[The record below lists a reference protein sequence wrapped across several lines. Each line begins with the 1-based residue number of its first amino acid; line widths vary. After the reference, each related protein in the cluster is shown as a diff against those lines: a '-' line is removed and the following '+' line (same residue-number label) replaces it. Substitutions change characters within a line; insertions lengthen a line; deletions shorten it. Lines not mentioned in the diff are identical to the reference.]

1 MITRHKHVL
10 WQVSIALALFLL
22 NTGSLWADSI
32 TGAGQGDPFILIF
45 DENGNG
51 QVSLNGG
58 QFVPDPGLLGVDPLS
73 GILGL
78 YYPLPEGVVPG
89 DVGVSEPNLPSVL
102 SDGLRFENGLFGFN
116 AVMFYFSDNSDG
128 GDALAD
134 TGFPDG
140 FPCCIVEEQGGEGMN
155 GFFYAPGGN
164 IYIGISDNVPEP
176 GTLVMLGTGV
186 LGLAGAI
193 GRRLV

>member
-22 NTGSLWADSI
+22 NTGS
-32 TGAGQGDPFILIF
+32 GQGDPFILIF

-78 YYPLPEGVVPG
+78 YYPLPEQVVPG

-102 SDGLRFENGLFGFN
+102 SDGLRFEN
-116 AVMFYFSDNSDG
+116 
-128 GDALAD
+128 
-134 TGFPDG
+134 
-140 FPCCIVEEQGGEGMN
+140 
-155 GFFYAPGGN
+155 
-164 IYIGISDNVPEP
+164 
-176 GTLVMLGTGV
+176 
-186 LGLAGAI
+186 
-193 GRRLV
+193 